1 MKELIE
7 AFPENIKE
15 AIQIAES
22 SNLKQPQNEIKT
34 IVMCGLGGSG
44 IGAKM
49 VANWLMDEIKFP
61 ITLVNDY
68 TLPAFVNE
76 NT

>member
-7 AFPENIKE
+7 AFPDNIKE
-15 AIQIAES
+15 AINIAES
-22 SNLKQPQNEIKT
+22 TNLKRPKNDIKN

-49 VANWLMDEIKFP
+49 VANWLMDEINYLSLLLM
-61 ITLVNDY
+61 ITLFQH
-68 TLPAFVNE
+68 L
-76 NT
+76 